1 MILGTSR
8 NQPRCDKEPSIEM
21 LGFLCVKRHVKLGFE
36 ASICPFVMCSRLDPL
51 GIGSDSPPAAR
62 RQAGAGRRG
71 SAAGGQPT
79 RRARGTTAAQA
90 RRRQASRVP
99 GDSLQ
104 YFRGFWVTDV
114 WDRDHTSVTMNY
126 CRGITSLE
134 SARRRHAG

>member
-71 SAAGGQPT
+71 SAAGGQPA

-90 RRRQASRVP
+90 RSCAGGRRLESRKDP
-99 GDSLQ
+99 LQ
-104 YFRGFWVTDV
+104 YLRVTL
-114 WDRDHTSVTMNY
+114 DH
-126 CRGITSLE
+126 
-134 SARRRHAG
+134 